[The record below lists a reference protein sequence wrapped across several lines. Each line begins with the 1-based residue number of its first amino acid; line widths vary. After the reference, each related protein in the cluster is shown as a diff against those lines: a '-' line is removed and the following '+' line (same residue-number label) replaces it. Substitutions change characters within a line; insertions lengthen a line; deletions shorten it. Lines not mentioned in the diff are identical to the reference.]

1 MVGESARGADNL
13 RGASGSRH
21 SGATPPA
28 VDAARGHCF
37 DSPILRPLA
46 DAGISGYPPGE
57 ARRGGLHSAEADT
70 RAGRTRP
77 LRRLNSRA
85 ATRAVKPEGHC
96 GAGLDH
102 SFLRLLLYDEA
113 LGLLRGGGA
122 DGAEADLKVFLTNHS
137 FSHLGLFTEH
147 FRDGDKILRFTRSA
161 R

>member
-1 MVGESARGADNL
+1 MREFR
-13 RGASGSRH
+13 
-21 SGATPPA
+21 
-28 VDAARGHCF
+28 
-37 DSPILRPLA
+37 
-46 DAGISGYPPGE
+46 GYPPGE
-57 ARRGGLHSAEADT
+57 ARARRAAFGEADT
-70 RAGRTRP
+70 RARRTPP

-113 LGLLRGGGA
+113 LGLLGGGGA
-122 DGAEADLKVFLTNHS
+122 DGAEGDLKVFLTNHS